1 METAGRVA
9 ADTLG
14 YIVGGTRGA
23 FIADKMYRTYQKNKQ
38 PMAPTPKRL
47 PSTPISVQVPKRPRS
62 VIASTV
68 RRGSNASSSVFS
80 RLASARSAT
89 RVASKGDS
97 TNVRTYAIK
106 KKSQGVKK
114 EGVKKKVKV
123 PKKLRKQIKQVLK
136 ASDHYGWML
145 ETFAFKVTPTND
157 GQTTFPLGQPIDNST
172 RLIFDPI
179 YVAHCASVLFNG
191 KASTSSPTLSDTG
204 YFPLKTLKVNVHKQ
218 TSVFRLRNN
227 SARTMYIK
235 LYEVSPKNRSNDTM
249 GLNFDSYWNKCMADE
264 ANSGGVGNPQ
274 KLNLSNANISVLYTT
289 PYMIPSVTANYAID
303 QTSIIL
309 EPGKEYVYTMVG
321 KNTEYKYSKYYRP
334 EDVFQNEQKFTKQLC
349 ITVHYDMVSTALG
362 VPTRK
367 TDMVGVSPYG
377 LMVEH
382 TKYIKLSMPEQA
394 GLTFPN
400 APVGGV
406 SYPLTHRKNCPYVI
420 NNWTT
425 TGDIGSVQVVND
437 ETPNIPAAAGV

>member
-38 PMAPTPKRL
+38 PMAPVPKRL

-62 VIASTV
+62 VTASTS
-68 RRGSNASSSVFS
+68 RRGSNASSSMFS

-97 TNVRTYAIK
+97 TNVRTYAVK
-106 KKSQGVKK
+106 KKSQGVRK
-114 EGVKKKVKV
+114 EGIKKKVKV

-145 ETFAFKVTPTND
+145 ETFSFKLTPTSE
-157 GQTTFPLGQPIDNST
+157 GQSVFSVGQLVASSPIM
-172 RLIFDPI
+172 FDPV

-191 KASTSSPTLSDTG
+191 KSSTASPGLNDTG
-204 YFPLKTLKVNVHKQ
+204 YFPLKPLKVNVHKQ
-218 TSVFRLRNN
+218 TSTFRFRNN

-235 LYEVSPKNRSNDTM
+235 LYEVSPKNRSHDTD
-249 GLNFDSYWNKCMADE
+249 GTAFGGYWNDCMANE
-264 ANSGGVGNPQ
+264 SNTGGVGNPA
-274 KLNLSNANISVLYTT
+274 KINLSNASPAVLYST
-289 PYMIPSVTANYAID
+289 PYMSPSVTANWAID

-309 EPGKEYVYTMVG
+309 EPGKEYVYTMTG

-334 EDVFQNEQKFTKQLC
+334 NEFFVNEQKFTKQLC
-349 ITVHYDMVSTALG
+349 IAVHYDMISTTLG
-362 VPTRK
+362 VATRK
-367 TDMVGVSPYG
+367 TSMVTGSPYG
-377 LMVEH
+377 LLVEQ
-382 TKYIKLSMPEQA
+382 TKYIKLSMPEQTGITFTGDPA
-394 GLTFPN
+394 GGP
-400 APVGGV
+400 
-406 SYPLTHRKNCPYVI
+406 SYPATNRKNSPYVI

-425 TGDIGSVQVVND
+425 TGIIGDLSVVND